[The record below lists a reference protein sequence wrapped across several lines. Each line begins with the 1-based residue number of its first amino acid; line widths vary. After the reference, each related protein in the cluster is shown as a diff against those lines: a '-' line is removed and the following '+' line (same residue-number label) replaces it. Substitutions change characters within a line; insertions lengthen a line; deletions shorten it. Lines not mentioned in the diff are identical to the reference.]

1 MNLEKLREQL
11 AIDEGKVLEI
21 YHDHLGY
28 PTFGIGH
35 LILESDKEFGEP
47 LGTPISEERV
57 VECFE
62 RDVEAVL
69 EDCEKLYKDFDELPE
84 EAQQII
90 ANMMFNMGLTRL
102 SKFKKMKAAVDNRDW
117 KEAAVQGRDSRWYN
131 QVTNRAER
139 LMKRLENIKEK

>member
-1 MNLEKLREQL
+1 MNIDKLREQL
-11 AIDEGKVLEI
+11 TIDEGKVNEV

-35 LILESDKEFGEP
+35 LVLDSDEESGAP
-47 LGTPISEERV
+47 VGTSVSEERV
-57 VECFE
+57 IECFE
-62 RDVEAVL
+62 KDVEAVL

-84 EAQQII
+84 EAQQVI

-102 SKFKKMKAAVDNRDW
+102 SKFKKMKAAVDDRDW
-117 KEAAVQGRDSRWYN
+117 KEAGVQGRDSRWYK

-139 LMKRLENIKEK
+139 LMQRLENI

>member
-102 SKFKKMKAAVDNRDW
+102 SKFKKMKAAVDNRNW

-139 LMKRLENIKEK
+139 LMKRLENI

>member
-117 KEAAVQGRDSRWYN
+117 KEAAVQGRDSRWDN

-139 LMKRLENIKEK
+139 LMKRLENI

>member
-102 SKFKKMKAAVDNRDW
+102 SKFKKMKEAVDNRDW

-139 LMKRLENIKEK
+139 LMKRLENI

>member
-117 KEAAVQGRDSRWYN
+117 KEAAVQGRDSRWYT

-139 LMKRLENIKEK
+139 LMKRLENI